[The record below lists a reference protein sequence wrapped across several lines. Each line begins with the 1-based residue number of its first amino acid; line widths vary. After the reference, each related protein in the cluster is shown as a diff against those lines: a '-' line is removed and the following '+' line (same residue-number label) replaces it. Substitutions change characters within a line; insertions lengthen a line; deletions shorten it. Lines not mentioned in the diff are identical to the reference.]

1 MEERQMRRLML
12 TLSLFAALGLML
24 GIAACKKEQP
34 AAGGDEKKE
43 EVKKDEKKEEP
54 KAEEKKEEKKE
65 EKGGGEKIGV
75 AECDE
80 YLDKYEKCITSKV
93 PEAGRTAM
101 KSGMDQTRE
110 AWKKAAATA
119 EGKAALAAGC
129 KTAMEAAKKATAAFN
144 CEW

>member
-1 MEERQMRRLML
+1 MRRLML
-12 TLSLFAALGLML
+12 TLSMFAALGLML
-24 GIAACKKEQP
+24 GLAACKKEQ
-34 AAGGDEKKE
+34 AANPDEKKE
-43 EVKKDEKKEEP
+43 EVKKEEGKKDEAKPEEKKDEKKEE
-54 KAEEKKEEKKE
+54 AKKEE
-65 EKGGGEKIGV
+65 GGAGAVGV

-80 YLDKYEKCITSKV
+80 YLTKYEKCIGSKV
-93 PEAGRTAM
+93 PEAGRAAM

-119 EGKAALAAGC
+119 EGKAALGAAC